1 MIENKDFK
9 PMTVHDM
16 TVLMEI
22 YNDCQDYNIKLWNP
36 FRQKEEVI
44 YFCGSSNPDKT
55 INFNSYEIELD
66 ETKLW
71 GFDMVNEQILAD
83 NNFYIIVMPHK
94 DLSGFWFTIQ
104 YMDGDTWKEATD
116 GEDYKKY
123 EDAKKAGLKFAYD
136 IYKEMKEKNDSE

>member
-1 MIENKDFK
+1 MEDKNFK

-16 TVLMEI
+16 AILMEI
-22 YNDCQDYNIKLWNP
+22 YKDCQDYNIKLWNP

-55 INFNSYEIELD
+55 VNFNSYEIERD

-83 NNFYIIVMPHK
+83 NNFYIIVSK
-94 DLSGFWFTIQ
+94 L
-104 YMDGDTWKEATD
+104 
-116 GEDYKKY
+116 
-123 EDAKKAGLKFAYD
+123 
-136 IYKEMKEKNDSE
+136 